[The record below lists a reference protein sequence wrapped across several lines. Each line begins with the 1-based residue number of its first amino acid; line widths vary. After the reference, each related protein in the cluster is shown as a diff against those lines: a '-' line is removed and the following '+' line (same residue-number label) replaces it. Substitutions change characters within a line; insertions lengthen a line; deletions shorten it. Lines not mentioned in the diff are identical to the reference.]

1 MAISAQSQINAVLK
15 YDYVDDSTGPNNSFI
30 HFTQGV
36 NNSYKIQFEA
46 LIPWGLVSLHTVT
59 LMELQLSVLLEKQHQ
74 TVSKYI
80 KKVLFFKSLTCL
92 HW

>member
-46 LIPWGLVSLHTVT
+46 LIP
-59 LMELQLSVLLEKQHQ
+59 
-74 TVSKYI
+74 
-80 KKVLFFKSLTCL
+80 
-92 HW
+92 